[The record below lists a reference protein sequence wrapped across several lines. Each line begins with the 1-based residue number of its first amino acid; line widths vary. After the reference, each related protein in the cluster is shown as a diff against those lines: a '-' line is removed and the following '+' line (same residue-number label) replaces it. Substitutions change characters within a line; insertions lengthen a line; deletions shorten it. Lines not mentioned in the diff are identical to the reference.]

1 MIFTGLVHGN
11 TGIDLYTYTYIM
23 AAASEFRAI
32 SKVVALVTG
41 AASGLGRATAARLA
55 RQVRYQSVY
64 INLYMGSGG
73 FLALDPLSLRPD
85 TLCIAL
91 QGARVV
97 VADLKSSDGEATAKE
112 MGDNATF
119 VATDVSEWL

>member
-1 MIFTGLVHGN
+1 M
-11 TGIDLYTYTYIM
+11 YIM

-64 INLYMGSGG
+64 NLYMGSGG
-73 FLALDPLSLRPD
+73 FLALDIHFSSLVHCRV
-85 TLCIAL
+85 LVLWL
-91 QGARVV
+91 QI
-97 VADLKSSDGEATAKE
+97 
-112 MGDNATF
+112 
-119 VATDVSEWL
+119 